1 LPCEIRVTATT
12 HPLFGRLLT
21 ASAFKRLDGELLLVV
36 SLPDGSPGTIRA
48 NATSIIADADADAA
62 LTVLTVEGLRH
73 LHRLSATLL
82 AVHVRPKTR
91 K

>member
-1 LPCEIRVTATT
+1 MTATT
-12 HPLFGRLLT
+12 HPLFGHLLA

-48 NATSIIADADADAA
+48 AATSIIADADADSAA
-62 LTVLTVEGLRH
+62 TVLSVEGLRH
-73 LHRLSATLL
+73 LRQLTATLSA
-82 AVHVRPKTR
+82 VHARPKTR